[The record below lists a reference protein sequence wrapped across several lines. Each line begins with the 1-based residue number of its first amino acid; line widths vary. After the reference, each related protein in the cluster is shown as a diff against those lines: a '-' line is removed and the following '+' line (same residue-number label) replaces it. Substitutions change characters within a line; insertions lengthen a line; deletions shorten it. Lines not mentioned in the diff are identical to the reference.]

1 MAVETKPNI
10 KTIAQAILPV
20 QDPEI
25 RLSIMELGLIY
36 GIRVEE
42 GSKAIIEMT
51 LTSPM
56 CPYGPVLR
64 DMVAAAAKSAP
75 GIKDARVDL
84 VWDPAWDPVKMA
96 SEEAKVD
103 LGITW

>member
-1 MAVETKPNI
+1 MPNVKEIAEAI
-10 KTIAQAILPV
+10 KPV

-25 RLSIMELGLIY
+25 HLSIMELGLIY
-36 GIRVEE
+36 GIRLEE
-42 GSKAIIEMT
+42 GNKAVVEMT

-56 CPYGPVLR
+56 CPYGPMLR
-64 DMVAAAAKSAP
+64 DMVAAAAKKAP
-75 GIKDARVDL
+75 GVQDARIDL